1 MGARRKFREVAV
13 RRVIRAH
20 PHEPADRR
28 SSLYAVRRSAPWP
41 ESSAGC
47 NPLGG
52 TPGRK
57 MARRRRARPM
67 AGHFRT
73 AKTMVLIGE
82 VEDALRAL
90 GAQSRT
96 GIKGLADE
104 CSHLLTPK
112 LHAELLRISWLRVDA
127 THKGFHSRELFE
139 KGECLFPRELAGKC
153 RTALRQLQEV
163 KERQT
168 APTAELKELCTRDLV
183 LGISW
188 GDLAG
193 SVSRVLDAME
203 RAMEHAPLLRH
214 VQEAGLAAL
223 SSFTKGKYTSWSDP
237 DEAALATRI
246 FKTTLRAM
254 RCFVSS
260 CNLQRDGSA
269 ALVHLANPHL
279 VQPLHAQNGA
289 PEQIRVQSAR
299 ILDGLLSA
307 VEAARDAH
315 PRDQVVRRNYD
326 HFFYHLGEH
335 LPCGEDAEGLST
347 RLKAL
352 QRPWSLVNWRLVKA
366 ALEFWRE
373 RRRRWSLVYG
383 DLSDLPLPLPY
394 PYRTPS
400 PTPIRYRV
408 TYLRY
413 R

>member
-1 MGARRKFREVAV
+1 MACMLNKSPLVVPPGDAR
-13 RRVIRAH
+13 
-20 PHEPADRR
+20 
-28 SSLYAVRRSAPWP
+28 L
-41 ESSAGC
+41 
-47 NPLGG
+47 
-52 TPGRK
+52 
-57 MARRRRARPM
+57 

-73 AKTMVLIGE
+73 AETMVLIGE

-90 GAQSRT
+90 GPESRT
-96 GIKGLADE
+96 GMKGLADE
-104 CSHLLTPK
+104 CSHLLTPQLRK
-112 LHAELLRISWLRVDA
+112 ELSHISRLRIGA

-139 KGECLFPRELAGKC
+139 KDECLFPPALAGKC
-153 RTALRQLQEV
+153 RSALRKLQIAKAAQIA
-163 KERQT
+163 KEIPS
-168 APTAELKELCTRDLV
+168 AAELEELCAGGGLY
-183 LGISW
+183 GCW
-188 GDLAG
+188 EDLAR

-203 RAMEHAPLLRH
+203 HAMEHAPLLRH

-246 FKTTLRAM
+246 FETTLRAM
-254 RCFVSS
+254 RRFVSS

-315 PRDQVVRRNYD
+315 PRDQVVRWNYD

-335 LPCGEDAEGLST
+335 LPCGEDAEVLST

-352 QRPWSLVNWRLVKA
+352 QRPWSSVN
-366 ALEFWRE
+366 
-373 RRRRWSLVYG
+373 
-383 DLSDLPLPLPY
+383 
-394 PYRTPS
+394 
-400 PTPIRYRV
+400 
-408 TYLRY
+408 
-413 R
+413 